1 MEIVSIHKSH
11 NPELKR
17 RFTRTPYSRK
27 NWVQIN
33 QKINTFFNKVED
45 DYRLL
50 HKPFT
55 STH

>member
-17 RFTRTPYSRK
+17 KITLTPYSRK
-27 NWVQIN
+27 NWVKMN
-33 QKINTFFNKVED
+33 QKINTFFNKFED